1 MRTPVFLILLARTV
15 PPAAVATAPAS
26 QWWRDVARNG
36 SSSLVAAHSSSSSR
50 QLLFYDGNSN
60 GGGGGGGG
68 GSFGAHVLHDRSL
81 PAVRVEWSRSPD
93 SVGFNKV
100 RDPKHDKAAT
110 CIHPSPFGIQCTTHR
125 AHALGSCLA
134 LGCKALVCPDQRP
147 YERGQP
153 KKRIAGAICQVRSHA
168 DLNEPRHGMCKPG
181 GCTRWVVSRGTLG
194 DFIDTAALQMMP
206 LQPQSAAGAV
216 APLSGRSATLAVI
229 LPGNLLQYE
238 CRTAPD
244 RTNDPRFCGCLDV
257 SQLGSVLQ
265 QRPLP
270 SERAVLCVI
279 GR

>member
-1 MRTPVFLILLARTV
+1 M
-15 PPAAVATAPAS
+15 
-26 QWWRDVARNG
+26 
-36 SSSLVAAHSSSSSR
+36 
-50 QLLFYDGNSN
+50 
-60 GGGGGGGG
+60 
-68 GSFGAHVLHDRSL
+68 
-81 PAVRVEWSRSPD
+81 
-93 SVGFNKV
+93 
-100 RDPKHDKAAT
+100 
-110 CIHPSPFGIQCTTHR
+110 
-125 AHALGSCLA
+125 
-134 LGCKALVCPDQRP
+134 CPDQRP